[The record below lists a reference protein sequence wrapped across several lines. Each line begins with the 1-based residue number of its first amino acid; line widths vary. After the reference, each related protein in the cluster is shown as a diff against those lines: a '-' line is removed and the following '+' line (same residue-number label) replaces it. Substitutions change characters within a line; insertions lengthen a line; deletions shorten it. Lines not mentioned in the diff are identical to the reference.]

1 MSTDR
6 LFLSTALGFALL
18 GLLLGEY
25 MGLSGNNAQKVTH
38 AHILLVGFV
47 ISFVH
52 AVIHRLWL
60 QDVPAAGGRRHHALH
75 VAGAL
80 GMAVGLWAMFG
91 HVVPEAVAGPV
102 LGLCGALV
110 IVAMAMPFAKLWRG
124 R

>member
-25 MGLSGNNAQKVTH
+25 MGLSGSHAQKVTH

-60 QDVPAAGGRRHHALH
+60 QDVPAAWGRRHHALH

-80 GMAVGLWAMFG
+80 GMAVG
-91 HVVPEAVAGPV
+91 PV
-102 LGLCGALV
+102 LGLSGALV